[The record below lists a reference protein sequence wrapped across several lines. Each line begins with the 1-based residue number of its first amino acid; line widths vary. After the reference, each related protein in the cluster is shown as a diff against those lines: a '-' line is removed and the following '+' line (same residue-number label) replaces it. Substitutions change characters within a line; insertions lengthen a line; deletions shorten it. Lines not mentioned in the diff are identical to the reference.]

1 LTVARE
7 PAGPMPLTGRRVLVT
22 RPRQQVTSFVRGL
35 EARGAQVAIY
45 PTVEILPLRDTVAL
59 DRAIQ
64 NMGGYDWL
72 IFTSANGVR
81 HFLQRCEALG
91 QVASLQGPRLGAIGP
106 ETARVLEEHDLRV
119 EVVPREYRAEG
130 ILDELGADRVCGAR
144 FLLARVAG
152 ARDVLPET
160 LRQWGG
166 VVDVVEAYRSQ
177 PVKDGG
183 ERLSA
188 LLKSGTLDCV
198 TFTSSSTV
206 NGFFDMLEA
215 EDFAGSVAG
224 ITVACIGP
232 ITAQTARDRGVKV
245 HVEAR
250 EYTVNGL
257 IRAIVEYYK
266 ARPR

>member
-1 LTVARE
+1 
-7 PAGPMPLTGRRVLVT
+7 
-22 RPRQQVTSFVRGL
+22 
-35 EARGAQVAIY
+35 
-45 PTVEILPLRDTVAL
+45 
-59 DRAIQ
+59 
-64 NMGGYDWL
+64 MGGYDWL

-91 QVASLQGPRLGAIGP
+91 QVARLRRLRLGAIGP
-106 ETARVLEEHDLRV
+106 QTARVLEEHDLRV

-130 ILDELGADRVCGAR
+130 ILDELGSDRVRGAR

-166 VVDVVEAYRSQ
+166 VVDVVEAYRSR
-177 PVKDGG
+177 PIKDGG
-183 ERLSA
+183 ERLAA
-188 LLKSGTLDCV
+188 LLKADSMDCV

-206 NGFFDMLEA
+206 SGFFDMLGA
-215 EDFAGSVAG
+215 AGFARSAAG

-232 ITAQTARDRGVKV
+232 ITAKTARDRGMKV

-250 EYTVNGL
+250 EYTVDGL
-257 IRAIVEYYK
+257 IRAIVEYYE
-266 ARPR
+266 AQPR

>member
-1 LTVARE
+1 MTVIRG
-7 PAGPMPLTGRRVLVT
+7 PADPMPLAGRRILVT
-22 RPRQQVTSFVRGL
+22 RPRQQVASFVRGL
-35 EARGAQVAIY
+35 EARGANVVIFS
-45 PTVEILPLRDTVAL
+45 TVEILPLRDTAAL
-59 DRAIQ
+59 DQAICS
-64 NMGGYDWL
+64 MDGYDWL

-81 HFLQRCEALG
+81 HFLRRCEALG
-91 QVASLQGPRLGAIGP
+91 QVASLQGLRLGAIGP
-106 ETARVLEEHDLRV
+106 ETARVLEKHGLRI

-130 ILDELGADRVCGAR
+130 ILDELGSDRVRGAR

-188 LLKSGTLDCV
+188 LIRPGAMDCV

-206 NGFFDMLEA
+206 SAFLDLLEGKA
-215 EDFAGSVAG
+215 FARSLAG

-232 ITAQTARDRGVKV
+232 ITAKTARDRGLKV

-250 EYTVNGL
+250 EYTGGGL
-257 IRAIVEYYK
+257 IRAIVEYYETE
-266 ARPR
+266 RR